1 MILWQILAILL
12 TFTVVVSVHELGHY
26 WFARWKKMDV
36 EEFCLL
42 GLPAGKKFVLW
53 QNEHGTK
60 FTIHPFVP
68 LGGFVK
74 IKGMEPKSDGSET
87 TIPNGFYAAG
97 LGARALVLFA
107 GPLFS
112 YLGGF
117 ALFVIAYASF
127 GRPDP
132 SSEPVVANLAE
143 DSPAQK
149 AGLQAGDR
157 ILAVDGKPVKIFA
170 EVKYIVQDKAHV
182 PVRLTVL
189 RGQQN
194 IELYVTPQPSPN
206 VMEVIDEKGGL
217 VLDYS
222 GKPVLRTVGLL
233 GVEAAMTYQPIPLR
247 EAVSDAWAVSWGIV
261 AGSVRVLMRPKELKE
276 SAAGP
281 IAIVTETGKAADRG
295 FFNLIVFAAFIS
307 VSLGFVNL
315 LPIPPFDGGQLL
327 IVGIEALRRGRRLP
341 LRVQE
346 NIFKLGF
353 AVILLMFVSVMW
365 LDIGRLFR

>member
-1 MILWQILAILL
+1 MVLWQILAILL

-42 GLPAGKKFVLW
+42 GLPAGRKFVLW
-53 QNEHGTK
+53 RNEHGTI

-74 IKGMEPKSDGSET
+74 IKGMEPKADGSET

-107 GPLFS
+107 GPFFS

-117 ALFVIAYASF
+117 ALFTIAYVSF
-127 GRPDP
+127 GRPEP
-132 SSEPVVANLAE
+132 SPDPVVARLLPESA
-143 DSPAQK
+143 AQE
-149 AGLQAGDR
+149 AGIQVGDR
-157 ILAVDGKPVKIFA
+157 ILAVDGKPVKKFA
-170 EVKYIVQDKAHV
+170 EVKYIVQDKVEV

-189 RGQQN
+189 RGNQN
-194 IELYVTPQPSPN
+194 IDLSVTPKPSTTK
-206 VMEVIDEKGGL
+206 MEVIDEKGEM
-217 VLDYS
+217 VIDSS
-222 GKPVLRTVGLL
+222 GKPLVRTVGLL
-233 GVEAAMTYQPIPLR
+233 GVEVAVTYKRVPLS
-247 EAVSDAWAVSWGIV
+247 EAVGDAWSVSWSIV
-261 AGSVRVLMRPKELKE
+261 TGSLRALSRPKELKE
-276 SAAGP
+276 SAGGP
-281 IAIVTETGKAADRG
+281 IAIVTETGRAADRG
-295 FFNLIVFAAFIS
+295 FFNLIIVAAFIS

-341 LRVQE
+341 LKVQE

-353 AVILLMFVSVMW
+353 AVILVMFVSVMW